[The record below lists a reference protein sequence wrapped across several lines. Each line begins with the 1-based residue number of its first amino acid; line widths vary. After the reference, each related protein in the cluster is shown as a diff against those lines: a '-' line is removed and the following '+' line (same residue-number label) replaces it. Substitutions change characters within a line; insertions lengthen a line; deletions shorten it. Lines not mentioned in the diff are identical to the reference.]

1 MTDQSSICAKKQPA
15 TIKFKGWNVPLFFL
29 LIFFLSSP
37 RCFCICYCSFL
48 MAFTSLSQALDLDL
62 KEISC
67 EKILFTSF
75 CVLGDRKFSFSLLT
89 LIFSTWGFFVPL
101 IFYTRTLM
109 EMRLCLEQ
117 CWEAVWPEAG
127 LHSRDWSCLAQGW
140 CASSTGAL
148 KTGSQFLSW
157 TPWGGLAVAHRITS
171 GLGFLFLCYL
181 ASCLWPHICCIVC
194 KGESNEGSY
203 WWAVFFAND
212 CAVFAHSC

>member
-1 MTDQSSICAKKQPA
+1 MLLHLL
-15 TIKFKGWNVPLFFL
+15 LFFPHG
-29 LIFFLSSP
+29 F
-37 RCFCICYCSFL
+37 Y
-48 MAFTSLSQALDLDL
+48 FTKPGPGSWPKGNILW
-62 KEISC
+62 
-67 EKILFTSF
+67 KILFTSF

-101 IFYTRTLM
+101 IFYTRTLK

-117 CWEAVWPEAG
+117 CLEAVWPEAG
-127 LHSRDWSCLAQGW
+127 LHSRDWSCLAQEW

-157 TPWGGLAVAHRITS
+157 TPWGGLAVTHRITS

-194 KGESNEGSY
+194 KGESNEDSY